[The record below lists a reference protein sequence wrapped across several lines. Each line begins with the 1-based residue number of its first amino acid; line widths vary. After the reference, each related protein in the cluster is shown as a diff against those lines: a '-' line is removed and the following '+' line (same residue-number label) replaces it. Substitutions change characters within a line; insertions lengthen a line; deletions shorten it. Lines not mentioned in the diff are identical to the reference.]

1 MKKRIEWVDI
11 FKGIA
16 ILLVVIGHS
25 NSPING
31 YIYSFHMA
39 AFLFISGF
47 LCSYKNKDILEYSL
61 KKIYTLIIPF
71 VLSNVGFIALVGI
84 IMRLQKKKYFYV
96 PDNIEF

>member
-31 YIYSFHMA
+31 YIYIHFIWQ
-39 AFLFISGF
+39 LFYLF
-47 LCSYKNKDILEYSL
+47 Q
-61 KKIYTLIIPF
+61 
-71 VLSNVGFIALVGI
+71 V
-84 IMRLQKKKYFYV
+84 FYV
-96 PDNIEF
+96 PIKIKIF